1 MTAKLYIGAF
11 MLLAAALCSCQK
23 EEEMKKL
30 DADYRVMT
38 DYDPETDF
46 SQFRS
51 YYLADSILFI
61 GQDKILQY
69 LDKS

>member
-1 MTAKLYIGAF
+1 MTAKLYIGVF
-11 MLLAAALCSCQK
+11 MLLAGTLYSCQK
-23 EEEMKKL
+23 DEEVNKL

-46 SQFRS
+46 KHSHS
-51 YYLADSILFI
+51 YYRDYPNLFI

>member
-1 MTAKLYIGAF
+1 MN
-11 MLLAAALCSCQK
+11 
-23 EEEMKKL
+23 KL

>member
-1 MTAKLYIGAF
+1 MTAKLYIGVF
-11 MLLAAALCSCQK
+11 MLLAGTLYSCQK
-23 EEEMKKL
+23 DEEVNKL

-46 SQFRS
+46 
-51 YYLADSILFI
+51 I

>member
-1 MTAKLYIGAF
+1 MTAKLYIGVF
-11 MLLAAALCSCQK
+11 MLLAGTLYSCQK
-23 EEEMKKL
+23 DEEVNKL

-51 YYLADSILFI
+51 Y
-61 GQDKILQY
+61 
-69 LDKS
+69 

>member
-1 MTAKLYIGAF
+1 MTAKLYIGVF
-11 MLLAAALCSCQK
+11 MLLAGTLYSCQK
-23 EEEMKKL
+23 DEEVNKL

-38 DYDPETDF
+38 DYDPEADF
-46 SQFRS
+46 IQFRS

>member
-1 MTAKLYIGAF
+1 
-11 MLLAAALCSCQK
+11 
-23 EEEMKKL
+23 
-30 DADYRVMT
+30 MT